1 MKDFQKDQWAL
12 ILGGSSGMGLATAD
26 KLSRHGMSIC
36 IAHRDRRGAMARIQ
50 PSFDAIA
57 ARGVGFRAFN
67 VDALSAEGRA
77 EVLAGLKDAMGEH
90 GRVRLL
96 LHSIAFGNLKL
107 LAPYEDGGPRA
118 AREQLAAALGIDV
131 ERVAAAAQQLF
142 NAGDP
147 AFASLAD
154 PPAYDQSNF
163 LEDEDFTRTVHA
175 MGTSLVGWVQ
185 DTLARGLFAADG
197 RVVALTSEGNRV
209 AWRGYAAVSAAKA
222 ALEAAARSIAVEL
235 APRGLRCN
243 IVQAGVT
250 RTAALAL
257 IPGSNHLAAGAL
269 RRNPLGRL
277 TTPEDVANAICL
289 LATDEAAWINGALLA
304 VDGGERNG
312 G

>member
-1 MKDFQKDQWAL
+1 VKVAL
-12 ILGGSSGMGLATAD
+12 LAGVAAVGVARRDTRPPGLPGRPLRFVLVSSF
-26 KLSRHGMSIC
+26 SVHGV
-36 IAHRDRRGAMARIQ
+36 AALPRGAT
-50 PSFDAIA
+50 
-57 ARGVGFRAFN
+57 
-67 VDALSAEGRA
+67 VD
-77 EVLAGLKDAMGEH
+77 EH
-90 GRVRLL
+90 
-96 LHSIAFGNLKL
+96 
-107 LAPYEDGGPRA
+107 
-118 AREQLAAALGIDV
+118 
-131 ERVAAAAQQLF
+131 
-142 NAGDP
+142 
-147 AFASLAD
+147 ASLAD
-154 PPAYDQSNF
+154 PPVYDQGNF

-185 DTLARGLFAADG
+185 ETRARGRFADDA